1 MGTLCPTRYITV
13 GVVVCFSTQI
23 VHARNSDRTI
33 TMEAAHSAMAGSLA
47 RDRSRR
53 DNAGRAAVRYT
64 PYGRGGCGPE
74 FMRAVGLG
82 VVAGFVGCGI
92 SAPLLVR
99 LALWLGLSTCL
110 TYYIASSV
118 FG

>member
-1 MGTLCPTRYITV
+1 MPLRVLYLPHILLFARVFSCPK
-13 GVVVCFSTQI
+13 I
-23 VHARNSDRTI
+23 VHD
-33 TMEAAHSAMAGSLA
+33 GSCRGLA
-47 RDRSRR
+47 VDRDRPRR

-118 FG
+118 CG

>member
-1 MGTLCPTRYITV
+1 MSVLVRPVRCHCVFYIFHTFCCLLV
-13 GVVVCFSTQI
+13 FFPVRKLF
-23 VHARNSDRTI
+23 
-33 TMEAAHSAMAGSLA
+33 TMEAAAGSVD
-47 RDRSRR
+47 RDRPRR

-118 FG
+118 CG